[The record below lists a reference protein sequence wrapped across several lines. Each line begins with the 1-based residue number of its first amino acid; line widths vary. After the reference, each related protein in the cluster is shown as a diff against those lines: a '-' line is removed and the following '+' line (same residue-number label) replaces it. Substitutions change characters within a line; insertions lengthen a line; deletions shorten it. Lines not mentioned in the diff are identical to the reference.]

1 MSPARSTAS
10 LRPLAPPPPG
20 APRLAPG
27 LVPRPRLLRALAAAR
42 ELPLVLLA
50 APAGFGKTTLLAEW
64 AARDGRPFIW
74 IRPPEL
80 SGPGA
85 AARVLAV
92 HAGAEPVVI
101 ALDDAQRAPAAAVD
115 ELAELAELLPAGC
128 LLYTSDAADE

>member
-1 MSPARSTAS
+1 MPPARSTAP
-10 LRPLAPPPPG
+10 LRPLAPPPG

-64 AARDGRPFIW
+64 AARDGRRFSW

-85 AARVLAV
+85 AARVVAL
-92 HAGAEPVVI
+92 HAGADPVVI

-115 ELAELAELLPAGC
+115 ELAELAER
-128 LLYTSDAADE
+128 